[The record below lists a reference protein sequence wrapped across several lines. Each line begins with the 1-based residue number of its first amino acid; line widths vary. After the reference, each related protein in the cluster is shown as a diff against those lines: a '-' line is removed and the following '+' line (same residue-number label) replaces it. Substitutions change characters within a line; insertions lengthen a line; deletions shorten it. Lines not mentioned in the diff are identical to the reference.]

1 MLSSHVQQYMLTV
14 DYHTCSFFLQSM
26 CNLCSLNGNEL
37 ELMVINNLTCTL
49 LVRVSALEL
58 VFIKVAC
65 DGFFFHTNLHILIA
79 NVYIVLMI
87 MCRFQRKW
95 MHYINLIKPCHIIFD
110 TTLLAN
116 VYLSIYI
123 STSIRLAVS
132 LFSNAVWFL
141 HMPQ

>member
-1 MLSSHVQQYMLTV
+1 MYAVGACY
-14 DYHTCSFFLQSM
+14 
-26 CNLCSLNGNEL
+26 
-37 ELMVINNLTCTL
+37 
-49 LVRVSALEL
+49 ALEL

-65 DGFFFHTNLHILIA
+65 DGFFFHTNLYILIT

-95 MHYINLIKPCHIIFD
+95 MHYINLIKTCHIIVD

-123 STSIRLAVS
+123 FTSIRLAVS

-141 HMPQ
+141 HTVCHIFTNPSFHSLGLYSYYIASYSIYSYCMWNKY